1 MSSECVGMQSKYL
14 ESYSEND
21 VEIVA
26 RELHEAGRQA
36 FLSGATVAQK
46 HHEEKVF
53 PFIEWDD
60 LTEPA
65 KEGKRIQARYLLNRF
80 SIERGLR
87 CAVDP
92 GSAE

>member
-14 ESYSEND
+14 ESCLEND

-26 RELHEAGRQA
+26 KELHEAGRQA

-80 SIERGLR
+80 RMERGLR
-87 CAVDP
+87 CTVDP
-92 GSAE
+92 GSTD